1 MFYYWLATL
10 GQRSPF
16 TFYTSS
22 SVIMAGVAKTFFD
35 FALSD
40 LAGSAHAFSQYAG
53 KVGCDA
59 AVMSSLAC
67 AHMLTCRCLG
77 SRSFLSSTSPLSE
90 DLPN

>member
-59 AVMSSLAC
+59 AIMSSLAVC
-67 AHMLTCRCLG
+67 PHAH
-77 SRSFLSSTSPLSE
+77 
-90 DLPN
+90 LPVFGLQVVLVVNVASK